1 MVSVTKLVLD
11 VLKPHRPNALEFAG
25 SLAEVGSDCQVHL
38 TVLEMDENT
47 ETLRV
52 VIRGNALDFDVIQ
65 ADPISLEE
73 ALLQLD
79 RETAAG
85 RWVLKSVGPDVTG
98 FVPAAASDYDIVEQW
113 IGETVGDRFYYP
125 EPPVD

>member
-11 VLKPHRPNALEFAG
+11 VLKPHQPNALEFAG

-65 ADPISLEE
+65 ASIKAMGGSLHSIDEVE
-73 ALLQLD
+73 VVN
-79 RETAAG
+79 ETTEDG
-85 RWVLKSVGPDVTG
+85 
-98 FVPAAASDYDIVEQW
+98 
-113 IGETVGDRFYYP
+113 
-125 EPPVD
+125 